1 MWHSISNFITIKKL
15 IMANQQ
21 DRDLETSGEANQDK
35 NDNSST
41 EKNINVNPGS
51 EKSNDEDGDDNGFFT
66 DEDNTLQTKEEHE
79 EDKSNRPDKNEKVTP
94 LSPST
99 STTLGDR
106 ITVNSENEDLVT
118 PVKDDDP
125 DSYNNENDQ

>member
-1 MWHSISNFITIKKL
+1 
-15 IMANQQ
+15 MANQQ

-35 NDNSST
+35 N
-41 EKNINVNPGS
+41 INVNPGS
-51 EKSNDEDGDDNGFFT
+51 EKSNDEDDNDNGFFT

-79 EDKSNRPDKNEKVTP
+79 EDKNSRRDKNEKVTP

-125 DSYNNENDQ
+125 DSYNNENDQQR